1 MAFLKRAMEPE
12 HLSAADGFVITMLVM
27 MAISL
32 GVLGVMVLCMRRAAA
47 RRDRQV
53 DELLEEIAEAE
64 KREKQAPAG
73 GENPN
78 PAEPWEREG
87 DWWKQ

>member
-1 MAFLKRAMEPE
+1 
-12 HLSAADGFVITMLVM
+12 MLLM
-27 MAISL
+27 MSISL
-32 GVLGVMVLCMRRAAA
+32 GVLGVMVLCMRRNAA

-64 KREKQAPAG
+64 EREKHTPAG
-73 GENPN
+73 GENPK

-87 DWWKQ
+87 DWWKR

>member
-1 MAFLKRAMEPE
+1 MEPE

-27 MAISL
+27 MGISL
-32 GVLGVMVLCMRRAAA
+32 GVLGVMVLCMRRNAA
-47 RRDRQV
+47 RRDHQV
-53 DELLEEIAEAE
+53 DELLDEVAEAE
-64 KREKQAPAG
+64 ASEKRAAAG

-87 DWWKQ
+87 DWWKR